1 VGHIAGIGRDHLGMG
16 RRHFAG
22 RGIYDDGL
30 GCPYYTAYTAPYDC
44 TYPY

>member
-1 VGHIAGIGRDHLGMG
+1 MGHIAGIGRDHFGMG
-16 RRHFAG
+16 TRHFAG